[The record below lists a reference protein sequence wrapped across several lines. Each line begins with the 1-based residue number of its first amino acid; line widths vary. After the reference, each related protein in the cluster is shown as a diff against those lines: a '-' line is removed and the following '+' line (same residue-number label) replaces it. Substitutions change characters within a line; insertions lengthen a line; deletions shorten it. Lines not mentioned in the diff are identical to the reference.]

1 MRAGPVTSR
10 TGRIEHRTMTAE
22 RETGT
27 SQENIEIDRV
37 PERANFRVDHLT
49 LCLKFNAQQDG

>member
-1 MRAGPVTSR
+1 
-10 TGRIEHRTMTAE
+10 MTAE